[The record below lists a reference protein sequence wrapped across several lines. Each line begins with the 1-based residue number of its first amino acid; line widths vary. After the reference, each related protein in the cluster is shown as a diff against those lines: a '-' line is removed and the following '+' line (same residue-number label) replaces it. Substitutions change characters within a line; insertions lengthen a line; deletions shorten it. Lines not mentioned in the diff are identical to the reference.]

1 MNERIKELAFAATE
15 GSNWK
20 PGLGNPQVQEY
31 IEKFAE
37 LVIEDVLKIIAD
49 PVNYNKCVYTT
60 HDADRAGCVSS
71 MISSKIKEYYKDT
84 E

>member
-20 PGLGNPQVQEY
+20 PGLGNPQIQEY
-31 IEKFAE
+31 MEKFAE
-37 LVIEDVLKIIAD
+37 LIVRECVEICKKQEYKYWRSSEEDQWTPIDSANAIQEHFGV
-49 PVNYNKCVYTT
+49 
-60 HDADRAGCVSS
+60 
-71 MISSKIKEYYKDT
+71 E